1 MSGPDVVFLY
11 SSLPRPEFQV
21 NQTPVGP
28 TFGRAD
34 EIERNA
40 RFYKMTH
47 RMNSQ
52 IDSEEPHVFD
62 WPLAYEAEELL
73 RRFILS
79 FLSRNQFASRLA
91 EEMQHRTGTDFYEW
105 VDHFTLDAEHAGE
118 LRAVGLVR
126 EKVEAPPDTEVYY
139 HPRAMMPRVLLQRGG
154 SSSAIPSNLAIR
166 VESLVDFVARQNLW
180 LEIEG
185 AFGAGLRQT
194 LISDET
200 NHRFMGVERLG
211 YRGFLTNLP
220 TPDRVGAVM
229 KVRELWR
236 ARKRSFS
243 NDADGVAHALKIQKQ
258 AIHLLGPDAAC
269 ELFFTEERSY
279 WELHNRAGQ
288 IQKRRQDSL
297 GLGWSNHDHH
307 TFRCSR
313 RFFADLIDFLLR
325 FGFQKRER
333 YYAGAEAGWGA
344 QILEHFVTG
353 ITVFADVDLTPE
365 ETGIDF
371 SIERLPDTPR
381 LSTVGLWCGL
391 HGDSFL
397 QAGMHHLE
405 ARFDFSLL
413 RDQLAAEGVNT
424 MKPFSDFV
432 FLKQAFTEAERWQV
446 NPDRVQNLLTKG
458 LITQEQAE
466 SFVKNGAVGSHL
478 ENLQRKGGFKGFN
491 QKSVSAIIEATDPR
505 ALHVFPVGSV
515 EREIEAPTGVNQ
527 KERQV
532 V

>member
-1 MSGPDVVFLY
+1 
-11 SSLPRPEFQV
+11 
-21 NQTPVGP
+21 
-28 TFGRAD
+28 
-34 EIERNA
+34 
-40 RFYKMTH
+40 
-47 RMNSQ
+47 MNSQ
-52 IDSEEPHVFD
+52 INREDVEAFD

-73 RRFILS
+73 RRFILA
-79 FLSRNQFASRLA
+79 FLSENQFASRLA
-91 EEMQHRTGTDFYEW
+91 GDMQYRTGTDFYEW
-105 VDHFTLDAEHAGE
+105 VDYFTLDAEHAGE
-118 LRAVGLVR
+118 LLAVGLVR
-126 EKVEAPPDTEVYY
+126 EKVDAPAHTEVYY
-139 HPRAMMPRVLLQRGG
+139 HPRAMMPRVLLQQGG
-154 SSSAIPSNLAIR
+154 SSRAIPCHLAVR

-180 LEIEG
+180 LDLDG

-194 LISDET
+194 LLSEET
-200 NHRFMGVERLG
+200 NHRFWGLERLG
-211 YRGFLTNLP
+211 YRGFLINLP
-220 TPDRVGAVM
+220 TADRVSAVI

-236 ARKRSFS
+236 ARKRDFS
-243 NDADGVAHALKIQKQ
+243 NDADGMAHALNIQKQ
-258 AIHLLGPDAAC
+258 AIQLVGADAAC
-269 ELFFTEERSY
+269 ELFFAEERSY
-279 WELHNRAGQ
+279 WELRNRAGR
-288 IQKRRQDSL
+288 IQKHRQDTL

-313 RFFADLIDFLLR
+313 RFFADLIEFFLR

-353 ITVFADVDLTPE
+353 ITVFADVDLTPQ

-371 SIERLPDTPR
+371 SIERLPDAPR

-446 NPDRVQNLLTKG
+446 NPERVQNLLAKG

-466 SFVKNGAVGSHL
+466 SFVKNGAAGSHL

-505 ALHVFPVGSV
+505 ALLLFSVGSA
-515 EREIEAPTGVNQ
+515 ERKAEAPPARNQ
-527 KERQV
+527 EEHHGD
-532 V
+532 